1 MNLISIT
8 SKQQKITPE
17 EKHLNR
23 MSKLPFM
30 NTLLERVSHIKNTDI
45 EFEGKYIKIT
55 ADIGKLSMDL
65 LSYQYKTELNGL
77 KRENNSTKET
87 GKNTRNELNKRV
99 EKWYSE
105 ERITTP
111 AAIIFREIDKICAE
125 KKITLSG
132 TEKEEILDIVNK
144 NHINIKELEKKASV
158 SSMLSPLKSDKD
170 LERKINVPKIKK
182 NLITDM
188 KKEVPEQFR
197 TLVDTF
203 HKNDAA
209 PQKEELLTPVE
220 SLIFNDIPLVREIA
234 GKMASDVYGG
244 LIEKIYNILFR
255 NTETEKHLDFDAIKA
270 DARTQAENII
280 KDKKIPQRNEISVED
295 TVRQKFESKV
305 NVTSPFREND
315 LEALFDILSENQSK
329 SNILGQRATLSHSV
343 LSTSSNKIQ
352 NQDIDS
358 IMDIL
363 SSPAFTDRND
373 DQRSS
378 LGNKKA

>member
-1 MNLISIT
+1 
-8 SKQQKITPE
+8 
-17 EKHLNR
+17 
-23 MSKLPFM
+23 
-30 NTLLERVSHIKNTDI
+30 
-45 EFEGKYIKIT
+45 
-55 ADIGKLSMDL
+55 
-65 LSYQYKTELNGL
+65 
-77 KRENNSTKET
+77 
-87 GKNTRNELNKRV
+87 
-99 EKWYSE
+99 
-105 ERITTP
+105 
-111 AAIIFREIDKICAE
+111 
-125 KKITLSG
+125 
-132 TEKEEILDIVNK
+132 
-144 NHINIKELEKKASV
+144 
-158 SSMLSPLKSDKD
+158 MLSPLKSDKD

-255 NTETEKHLDFDAIKA
+255 NTETEKYLDFDAIKA
-270 DARTQAENII
+270 EARTQAENII

-305 NVTSPFREND
+305 NVTSLFREND
-315 LEALFDILSENQSK
+315 LEALFDILNENQSK

-363 SSPAFTDRND
+363 SGPAFTDRND